1 MDSFLLYLFSAVLL
15 AAAFGTAASRNPIY
29 GALSLAAAMVT
40 LAGIFFLLGAPFL
53 AGVQL
58 IIYAGAVI
66 VLFVMVLMLFDFQS
80 PAGAAR
86 KKPGLQNPA
95 KWGLPLF
102 VFGLICGVT
111 ALMAFSGP
119 GRPGN
124 LAVFEAK
131 AAAIKLFTKYLL
143 IFEVLGFVFLLIA
156 VGAVALIRLDR
167 D

>member
-1 MDSFLLYLFSAVLL
+1 MDNFLLYALSAVLL

-29 GALSLAAAMVT
+29 GALSLASAMVT

-66 VLFVMVLMLFDFQS
+66 VLFVMVLMLFDFQIRGGS
-80 PAGAAR
+80 Q

-131 AAAIKLFTKYLL
+131 AIALKLFTKYLL
-143 IFEVLGFVFLLIA
+143 IFEILGFVFLLIA

-167 D
+167 N